1 MCGNATLADPTI
13 EVAMTVRPKREVVL
27 ITGAA
32 GDIGFAAAQHLASP
46 SRCLVL
52 ADHPASSSKLSGRSA
67 ELRASG
73 YEVIEALFDVCDR
86 TDVARAIDL
95 ATNAV
100 GHPTLVFNNAGYQG
114 SFARVDHMLTA
125 DVERV
130 FAVNVV
136 GAFNVIA
143 ETSARIVAAGG
154 GGAIVNTASMAGVG
168 GAPNMAGYSASKAA
182 VIGLTK
188 SCAKDL
194 APFGIRVNAISP
206 AFIGPGAMWDRQVE
220 LQAAANSQYYS
231 SDPKEVAE
239 QMIATVPMRRFGSL
253 EEVASVVRFLLSNE
267 ASYLTGVNI
276 EIAGGSA

>member
-1 MCGNATLADPTI
+1 VTVQATSD
-13 EVAMTVRPKREVVL
+13 VVL

-32 GDIGFAAAQHLASP
+32 GDIGFAAAQRLASP

-52 ADHPASSSKLSGRSA
+52 ADHPASSSKLSARSK
-67 ELRASG
+67 ELRAKG
-73 YEVIEALFDVCDR
+73 HDVIEALFDVCDR
-86 TDVARAIDL
+86 AQVSGAIDHMSE
-95 ATNAV
+95 TV

-114 SFARVDHMLTA
+114 SFARVDQMLTA

-143 ETSARIVAAGG
+143 ETSARIIAAGG
-154 GGAIVNTASMAGVG
+154 AGAIVNTASMAGVG

-231 SDPKEVAE
+231 SDPKEVAM
-239 QMIATVPMRRFGSL
+239 QMISMVPMRRFGSL
-253 EEVASVVRFLLSNE
+253 DEVASVVSFLLSNE

-276 EIAGGSA
+276 EVAGGSA

>member
-1 MCGNATLADPTI
+1 
-13 EVAMTVRPKREVVL
+13 MTVEARRCVVL

-32 GDIGFAAAQHLASP
+32 GDIGFAAAQRLAAP

-52 ADHPASSSKLSGRSA
+52 ADHPASLSKLSARAA
-67 ELRASG
+67 ELRALG
-73 YEVIEALFDVCDR
+73 HNVIEAPFDVCDR
-86 TDVARAIDL
+86 AGVADAIDQVSK
-95 ATNAV
+95 TV

-114 SFARVDHMLTA
+114 SFARVDQMLTA

-130 FAVNVV
+130 FAVNVL

-143 ETSARIVAAGG
+143 ETSARIIRAGDS
-154 GGAIVNTASMAGVG
+154 GAIVNTASMAGVG

-188 SCAKDL
+188 SSAKDL

-231 SDPKEVAE
+231 SDPNEVAT
-239 QMIATVPMRRFGSL
+239 QMISMVPMRRFGSL
-253 EEVASVVRFLLSNE
+253 TEVVNVVSFLLSDE

>member
-1 MCGNATLADPTI
+1 
-13 EVAMTVRPKREVVL
+13 MTVQDKREVVL

-32 GDIGFAAAQHLASP
+32 GDIGFAAAQRLASP

-52 ADHPASSSKLSGRSA
+52 ADHPSSSPTLSARCV
-67 ELRASG
+67 ELRAAG
-73 YEVIEALFDVCDR
+73 DEVIEALFDVCDR
-86 TDVARAIDL
+86 TDVGAAINRVSD
-95 ATNAV
+95 TV

-114 SFARVDHMLTA
+114 TFARVDQMTTA
-125 DVERV
+125 DVERIL
-130 FAVNVV
+130 AVNVV
-136 GAFNVIA
+136 GVFNVIA
-143 ETSARIVAAGG
+143 ETSARIIAAGG

-194 APFGIRVNAISP
+194 APFSIRVNAISP

-231 SDPKEVAE
+231 SDPQEVAT
-239 QMIATVPMRRFGSL
+239 QMISMVPMRRFGSL
-253 EEVASVVRFLLSNE
+253 GEVANVVSFLLSNE

-276 EIAGGSA
+276 EISGGSA